1 MIGAD
6 KLVELR
12 KEGLI
17 PELVNV
23 WVGDDDK
30 YYSGEWHKYSD
41 TQEYPEITVE
51 NKDNITG
58 LDFRFAFGLTVF
70 IRGRDIDRMLKV
82 YEKINKCLPDRVL
95 IFNHNDTAV
104 EIMDSKGLLS
114 GIIE

>member
-1 MIGAD
+1 MIGA
-6 KLVELR
+6 KELIDLR
-12 KEGLI
+12 REGLI

-30 YYSGEWHKYSD
+30 HYSGEWHKYSD
-41 TQEYPEITVE
+41 TREYPEITVE
-51 NKDNITG
+51 DKDNINA

-70 IRGRDIDRMLKV
+70 IRGRDVDRMLEV
-82 YEKINKCLPDRVL
+82 YKKINKCLPDRVL
-95 IFNHNDTAV
+95 IFNHNNTSV